1 MKEANK
7 KTKDDFSIA
16 IQCRVF
22 LPPQTSIVVGALAE
36 KFGLHDSTIV
46 CDACELWADKY
57 KSVLEDDDIA
67 DTI

>member
-1 MKEANK
+1 MKEVNNN
-7 KTKDDFSIA
+7 TKEDFSIA
-16 IQCRVF
+16 IRCRVL
-22 LPPQTSIVVGALAE
+22 LPLQTSILVGAIAE
-36 KFGLHDSTIV
+36 KFGLHKSTIV

>member
-1 MKEANK
+1 MKEVNK
-7 KTKDDFSIA
+7 KTKEDFSIA

-22 LPPQTSIVVGALAE
+22 LPLQTSILVGAIAK
-36 KFGLHDSTIV
+36 KFGLYDSTVV

-57 KSVLEDDDIA
+57 KSVLEDDDVA